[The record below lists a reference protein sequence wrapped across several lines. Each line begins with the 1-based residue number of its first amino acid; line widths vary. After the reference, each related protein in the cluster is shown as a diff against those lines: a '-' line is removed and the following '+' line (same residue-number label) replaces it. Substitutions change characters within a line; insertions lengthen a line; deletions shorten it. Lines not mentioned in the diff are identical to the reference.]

1 LEIRYVRSGAR
12 ELVISVDTEAT
23 LQTVT
28 DVVRALGASEMSLDP
43 KAVVGDL
50 QAAGSREARKSQPT
64 EKGSAKKA
72 APAKKVTTK
81 KAAPAKKVTTKKAAP
96 TKKVTT
102 KKAAPTK
109 KVTTKKA
116 APAKNVTAKKVT
128 TKKSTRSPHKS
139 ESSRAYARPVSD
151 ALTRGGDDLGPMIRK
166 RK

>member
-64 EKGSAKKA
+64 EKGSA
-72 APAKKVTTK
+72 K